1 MNFDVFSR
9 LGDGFTDIGKGA
21 GGFIVDV
28 SRAGRKVGD
37 GNFGDAL
44 AITVGSFQEDLL
56 GEALS
61 GAIGPEGVGG
71 TLIGALPEQIRKPA
85 GFVIHPVL
93 GAMDWAIQELVDRPL
108 GTAATVINA
117 EINGRNSIID
127 LSTWTRAWNINDQ
140 RSFGQSLA
148 AAVYNIDP
156 FSQEEYNSIQD
167 DPMFDLISGTA
178 DFVQEF
184 IDPTIIVGGGTLKA
198 ARGAAV
204 IATRGGTIGR
214 TFSTTGGVSGMGRYL
229 APRATELRPST
240 VIGRGT
246 GLRPGTIG
254 GREIPYLT
262 KTDTQ
267 RATIREIQRNV
278 TAQRAR
284 NVAESPYMRQVFGDS
299 VEAAAR
305 AKAVERSEYFDRKAE
320 FDAAGRQDI
329 TALGPEPAD
338 GLTANERYG
347 IIKNA
352 LGPIGA
358 KLPDEAIRLIANG
371 ATTNQRLNTF
381 RLLAGDMTM
390 LDEAAEAAKM
400 VRDELGQIDV
410 ARSLEQGRNVEFE
423 LSGAA
428 KDALDNFDFTLF
440 SAFEDNLI
448 LSQRRVQVP
457 NEISVFESSTSAYQ
471 TLNEMP
477 VDMALLG
484 LEQMLGT
491 VDDLIIGSKTAT
503 NLAEL
508 NSPAANLLSKGV
520 LPRMIKDLPFGRRF
534 QEVARIHRLKAKS
547 DGAAYS
553 EYINPNT
560 AFGSSRRIRFITERL
575 PHTHIFFTEANAI
588 EQFERVLTQASRVDD
603 GKIIKA
609 AGINPEV
616 ILGEFTAL
624 KIRGDYRG
632 MEELY
637 NGTIK
642 RINNEIDGNYK
653 TGEFGS
659 LQGVDVNH
667 RTVHQM
673 YEEANQAW
681 RDERVTITG
690 VTNPAGEI
698 ETAMQY
704 GDTRRGLPDDPDA
717 DVDSVTRVIRDEN
730 AEVIVQQF
738 GVSPSQV
745 QQSAILPR
753 YDIIDL
759 EMRRWADTKTRER
772 ARKAEEKA
780 RKKGRDVKKA
790 VDKAVVPRLE
800 RLSKKTRSPANTAYR
815 YWRQAVLATPKW
827 PMRVQIDEQ
836 MRIAANLGA
845 LNTVLNFRGGFE
857 KMRRAQAVHKLEN
870 WDELKK
876 IERLQEGMRSYAKDN
891 DISVP
896 LEADVLEL
904 YELVGKEGFESAV
917 DKVTKELV
925 LDGKARGRLRRN
937 YLGKMAVFGTFMGDP
952 VLGAVYGLVSRHS
965 RRRRINDAAQS
976 TAALHYAGALKVEGR
991 RLLAEA
997 TTAADIKAARSLM
1010 SDAEYIQKLAEY
1022 NGSAAR
1028 ASNAFEKAEELL
1040 EQAGFAGITIGKTH
1054 MRNAFGDDSRYIEQI
1069 EAQNSANEAL
1079 SSIYRSA
1086 YDTTKRELDQY
1097 APSYEMRDFLDRPGD
1112 EVWERDYAAMLNRMT
1127 TLDAGKEFYEI
1138 VWANSDINT
1147 RVAQLTELFRNDP
1160 KLFNDLVQNSLDLG
1174 MNRWLSA
1181 EDYEIL
1187 ARQLVE
1193 EYDNV
1198 LPARHFPEAR
1208 TRAAAGEVNWNV
1220 TQGDMNR
1227 IYEELVGDQGLPPR
1241 DALYEGGMD
1250 GAQVDTFVQTKVV
1263 EHIRNTG
1270 QDGFGRTFTP
1280 RTVGVDEAK
1289 NIVDRTFENLFSVLA
1304 EIPSDQLSRHP
1315 YFKSVYER
1323 ELRRIV
1329 EDLADDT
1336 DSVSLSQNKIN
1347 EIEDFARQQALT
1359 ETRELL
1365 YDLRETTRVAEVLT
1379 NVSPFFSAWQEVI
1392 GRWSGIAVDNPTFVA
1407 SVTRLYNKEW
1417 NAEALGLSEVEDE
1430 NGNKYL
1436 TFRLTGPAYD
1446 DEGNETTIFD
1456 VMPEWA
1462 KNRFIPEPLRS
1473 TNNTVRFS
1481 KDSLNTVLEGTPGV
1495 GPMITMPLREAI
1507 VANPQLEETF
1517 SFFFPFGHAEGGII
1531 ERLTKANMPA
1541 WMRALD
1547 DLARNTQRRQAVQ
1560 TRMARDL
1567 FVEMQASGEF
1577 IDWSDEAVWTY
1588 VEEESADRANQW
1600 FGFKFLASTLSPAS
1614 TTLISPYEPLIQE
1627 WRGLQEEHGKLVA
1640 EDMFLARYGED
1651 FFALSSALTRSND
1664 GMPATVTFEERRLQ
1678 HKDLI
1683 DNLGDSG
1690 VGAYVVGAVGSDLEQ
1705 MRFSQTIRN
1714 SQLRTP
1720 VQPGSKTMQRELYT
1734 GRELIENNQERLGW
1748 REFSKIDDWVR
1759 GKQDE
1764 AAAAGLSTNLNS
1776 KHLRAVSAVKQV
1788 AVAQLSEQNPTWGKA
1803 YQDTASS
1810 AVKRN
1815 SINDA
1820 FNKVLA
1826 DPVIS
1831 QRDSARHIR
1840 EYYQARL
1847 WVQNKLEERK
1857 AAGGSSQ
1864 LENSRS
1870 NADLLA
1876 VWEEVRTQMSLNPQF
1891 SAVFD
1896 RYFARDMISSDT
1908 FIDPSEWPA
1917 GFWNV

>member
-1 MNFDVFSR
+1 
-9 LGDGFTDIGKGA
+9 
-21 GGFIVDV
+21 
-28 SRAGRKVGD
+28 
-37 GNFGDAL
+37 
-44 AITVGSFQEDLL
+44 
-56 GEALS
+56 
-61 GAIGPEGVGG
+61 
-71 TLIGALPEQIRKPA
+71 
-85 GFVIHPVL
+85 
-93 GAMDWAIQELVDRPL
+93 
-108 GTAATVINA
+108 
-117 EINGRNSIID
+117 
-127 LSTWTRAWNINDQ
+127 
-140 RSFGQSLA
+140 
-148 AAVYNIDP
+148 
-156 FSQEEYNSIQD
+156 
-167 DPMFDLISGTA
+167 
-178 DFVQEF
+178 
-184 IDPTIIVGGGTLKA
+184 
-198 ARGAAV
+198 
-204 IATRGGTIGR
+204 
-214 TFSTTGGVSGMGRYL
+214 
-229 APRATELRPST
+229 
-240 VIGRGT
+240 
-246 GLRPGTIG
+246 
-254 GREIPYLT
+254 
-262 KTDTQ
+262 
-267 RATIREIQRNV
+267 
-278 TAQRAR
+278 
-284 NVAESPYMRQVFGDS
+284 
-299 VEAAAR
+299 
-305 AKAVERSEYFDRKAE
+305 
-320 FDAAGRQDI
+320 
-329 TALGPEPAD
+329 
-338 GLTANERYG
+338 
-347 IIKNA
+347 
-352 LGPIGA
+352 
-358 KLPDEAIRLIANG
+358 
-371 ATTNQRLNTF
+371 
-381 RLLAGDMTM
+381 
-390 LDEAAEAAKM
+390 
-400 VRDELGQIDV
+400 
-410 ARSLEQGRNVEFE
+410 
-423 LSGAA
+423 
-428 KDALDNFDFTLF
+428 
-440 SAFEDNLI
+440 
-448 LSQRRVQVP
+448 
-457 NEISVFESSTSAYQ
+457 
-471 TLNEMP
+471 
-477 VDMALLG
+477 
-484 LEQMLGT
+484 
-491 VDDLIIGSKTAT
+491 
-503 NLAEL
+503 
-508 NSPAANLLSKGV
+508 
-520 LPRMIKDLPFGRRF
+520 
-534 QEVARIHRLKAKS
+534 
-547 DGAAYS
+547 
-553 EYINPNT
+553 
-560 AFGSSRRIRFITERL
+560 
-575 PHTHIFFTEANAI
+575 
-588 EQFERVLTQASRVDD
+588 
-603 GKIIKA
+603 
-609 AGINPEV
+609 
-616 ILGEFTAL
+616 
-624 KIRGDYRG
+624 
-632 MEELY
+632 
-637 NGTIK
+637 
-642 RINNEIDGNYK
+642 
-653 TGEFGS
+653 
-659 LQGVDVNH
+659 
-667 RTVHQM
+667 
-673 YEEANQAW
+673 
-681 RDERVTITG
+681 
-690 VTNPAGEI
+690 
-698 ETAMQY
+698 
-704 GDTRRGLPDDPDA
+704 
-717 DVDSVTRVIRDEN
+717 
-730 AEVIVQQF
+730 
-738 GVSPSQV
+738 
-745 QQSAILPR
+745 
-753 YDIIDL
+753 
-759 EMRRWADTKTRER
+759 
-772 ARKAEEKA
+772 
-780 RKKGRDVKKA
+780 
-790 VDKAVVPRLE
+790 
-800 RLSKKTRSPANTAYR
+800 
-815 YWRQAVLATPKW
+815 
-827 PMRVQIDEQ
+827 
-836 MRIAANLGA
+836 
-845 LNTVLNFRGGFE
+845 
-857 KMRRAQAVHKLEN
+857 
-870 WDELKK
+870 
-876 IERLQEGMRSYAKDN
+876 
-891 DISVP
+891 
-896 LEADVLEL
+896 
-904 YELVGKEGFESAV
+904 
-917 DKVTKELV
+917 
-925 LDGKARGRLRRN
+925 
-937 YLGKMAVFGTFMGDP
+937 
-952 VLGAVYGLVSRHS
+952 
-965 RRRRINDAAQS
+965 
-976 TAALHYAGALKVEGR
+976 
-991 RLLAEA
+991 
-997 TTAADIKAARSLM
+997 
-1010 SDAEYIQKLAEY
+1010 
-1022 NGSAAR
+1022 
-1028 ASNAFEKAEELL
+1028 
-1040 EQAGFAGITIGKTH
+1040 

-1097 APSYEMRDFLDRPGD
+1097 APSYEMRDFLERPGD
-1112 EVWERDYAAMLNRMT
+1112 EAWEQGYAAMLNRMT

-1208 TRAAAGEVNWNV
+1208 TRAAAGEVNWKV

-1227 IYEELVGDQGLPPR
+1227 IYEELVDDQGLPPR

-1250 GAQVDTFVQTKVV
+1250 GDQVDTFVQTKVV
-1263 EHIRNTG
+1263 EYIRNSG

-1329 EDLADDT
+1329 EDLADENDF
-1336 DSVSLSQNKIN
+1336 VSLSQNKIN

-1365 YDLRETTRVAEVLT
+1365 YDLRETTRVAEVLP

-1417 NAEALGLSEVEDE
+1417 NAEALGLSQVEDE
-1430 NGNKYL
+1430 NGNTYL

-1462 KNRFIPEPLRS
+1462 KNRFIPAPLRS

-1541 WMRALD
+1541 WMRAAD
-1547 DLARNTQRRQAVQ
+1547 DLARNTQRNQAVQ

-1588 VEEESADRANQW
+1588 VEEESAARTNQW
-1600 FGFKFLASTLSPAS
+1600 FGFKILASTLSPAS

-1776 KHLRAVSAVKQV
+1776 KHLRAVSAVKQF

-1831 QRDSARHIR
+1831 QRDSARRIR

-1857 AAGGSSQ
+1857 AAGGSNQ
-1864 LENSRS
+1864 LENTRS

-1908 FIDPSEWPA
+1908 FIDPSEWPE